1 MEVLHIDEEKIKQTL
16 LSLCEG
22 KTFVFPYMV
31 SRNNATFTDMKEA
44 IMEDFCGKF
53 YKRKLERK
61 LRVVMFTRES
71 DMPFLAWN

>member
-1 MEVLHIDEEKIKQTL
+1 MEVLHIDEEKIKQIL

-22 KTFVFPYMV
+22 KTFVFPYMA